1 MDARQDE
8 LVEKIHARRM
18 AIANDLELLRLRLRR
33 LDPRRVELDW
43 WARRVA
49 PVLVGFAGVMWWR
62 RRRRAVLS
70 LDELL
75 VHELSDL
82 RAAEQA
88 LVPALDRMSTVATH
102 PELKR
107 ALEQHRLETQ
117 GHVERLD
124 RVFRAVGASPRR
136 GAARAVA
143 GAVEEVERL
152 AKRRVDSRVR
162 DAWLIGLAQRVE
174 HIEIA
179 SYGTARTLAAT
190 LGFAVAA
197 QLLQD
202 TLDEE
207 RAVGE
212 KLARLDASDDF
223 RRWSAAAAS
232 APHASV
238 EGPRSLL
245 A

>member
-1 MDARQDE
+1 MDARPDE
-8 LVEKIHARRM
+8 LVERIHARRM
-18 AIANDLELLRLRLRR
+18 AIDNDLELLRLRLRR
-33 LDPRRVELDW
+33 LDPRRVELGW
-43 WARRVA
+43 WVRRAA

-62 RRRRAVLS
+62 GRRHSVLS

-75 VHELSDL
+75 VHDLSSL

-88 LVPALDRMSTVATH
+88 LVPALGRMSAVASH

-107 ALEQHRLETQ
+107 ALEQHRLETE

-143 GAVEEVERL
+143 GAVEEIERL
-152 AKRRVDSRVR
+152 AKQKVGSRVR
-162 DAWLIGLAQRVE
+162 DARLIGLARRVE

-179 SYGTARTLAAT
+179 GYETAHTLAAT

-197 QLLQD
+197 ELLRD

-207 RAVGE
+207 HAAVE

-223 RRWSAAAAS
+223 RRWVAAAAS
-232 APHASV
+232 APRAALES
-238 EGPRSLL
+238 PRSLL